1 MTSTFSQQRLTY
13 LGSLS
18 AELSERGLASRM
30 VGGDDPVLWVWHP
43 DSLRQTIVF
52 ATPAKGGWFFLWS
65 PDGQEKVGDFR
76 RVADSLEHMLRD
88 SGQPPAPPRG
98 APADSG

>member
-18 AELSERGLASRM
+18 AELSQRGLGSRM

-43 DSLRQTIVF
+43 ESLRQTIVF
-52 ATPAKGGWFFLWS
+52 ATPARDGWLFLWS
-65 PDGQEKVGDFR
+65 PDGRERAGELR
-76 RVADSLEHMLRD
+76 RVADSLERLLN
-88 SGQPPAPPRG
+88 
-98 APADSG
+98 APASSDGPAD

>member
-30 VGGDDPVLWVWHP
+30 VGGDNPVLWVWHP
-43 DSLRQTIVF
+43 DSHRQTIVF
-52 ATPAKGGWFFLWS
+52 ASPVKEGWVFLWS
-65 PDGQEKVGDFR
+65 PDGQESAGDFR
-76 RVADSLEHMLRD
+76 RAADSLRRLLQD
-88 SGQPPAPPRG
+88 SA
-98 APADSG
+98 

>member
-1 MTSTFSQQRLTY
+1 MTSVFSQQRLTY

-18 AELSERGLASRM
+18 AELSERGLAGRM

-52 ATPAKGGWFFLWS
+52 ATPAGDGWLFLWS
-65 PDGQEKVGDFR
+65 PDGQENAEDFR
-76 RVADSLEHMLRD
+76 RAADSIKRLLED
-88 SGQPPAPPRG
+88 SAQPAEP
-98 APADSG
+98 